1 MNTVLFFTDLETL
14 MEVKHEHIRYVI
26 GRQPRRDTIIVQ
38 KSKFGPCPEIMEDEE
53 VAPVGYFYRV
63 AGTKKFCTYVLV
75 YNHTT
80 AASNP
85 KVKIPRV
92 MTLAKNIIPYNS
104 YLFLNE
110 KDLTKFVGEPFVP
123 AKKIVELDQTVN
135 SIVSSASQIT
145 STSKVSE
152 DEITI
157 PLKNLK
163 NGQVLWRSLEVHLIL
178 LSKKFILWRMKLPK
192 TELYTKG

>member
-1 MNTVLFFTDLETL
+1 MN
-14 MEVKHEHIRYVI
+14 
-26 GRQPRRDTIIVQ
+26 
-38 KSKFGPCPEIMEDEE
+38 KFGPCPEIMQDEE

-80 AASNP
+80 AASDP

-92 MTLAKNIIPYNS
+92 MTLSKEHPSIQWPPFS
-104 YLFLNE
+104 K

-123 AKKIVELDQTVN
+123 SQKVIELDQ
-135 SIVSSASQIT
+135 IVSSTSQIT
-145 STSKVSE
+145 STSKISDNE

-157 PLKNLK
+157 PLKKLK
-163 NGQVLWRSLEVHLIL
+163 NRQVLWRSLEMHLIL
-178 LSKKFILWRMKLPK
+178 LSKK
-192 TELYTKG
+192 